1 MRSHYKDAQKNISP
15 QRRNAT
21 LAGVTCILCVF
32 VVAQL
37 WLLTAALDAYL
48 AGNQLVALPAALVA
62 GVCFALAFGL
72 LRYLPE

>member
-15 QRRNAT
+15 QRRNAI